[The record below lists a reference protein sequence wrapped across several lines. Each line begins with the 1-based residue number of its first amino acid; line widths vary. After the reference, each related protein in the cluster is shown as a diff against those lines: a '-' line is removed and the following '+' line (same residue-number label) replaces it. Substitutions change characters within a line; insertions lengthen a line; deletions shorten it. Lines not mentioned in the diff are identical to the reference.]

1 MVYEYVAKNRELRVL
16 GRNLALVRAE
26 RRSEALQSGRR
37 REFSDFKA
45 CLVRE
50 ELALQ
55 VWYMRSATRSG
66 LDSGA

>member
-16 GRNLALVRAE
+16 GRNLALVRAK
-26 RRSEALQSGRR
+26 RRPKALQSRR
-37 REFSDFKA
+37 RRQFGDLKA

-55 VWYMRSATRSG
+55 VWYMRSATRSE